1 MCTCL
6 KHMKYVYLC
15 LLVYTVLGFVYIYI
29 QINLSI
35 RNCPYAHMQIN
46 INIYIY
52 VYEHIYIMR
61 KFMCIYIYVCVR
73 RDIYIYIYIYSY
85 VYIYIHVHIHV
96 YIKLRIGILIYFYL
110 FMPIAI
116 CQNCRR
122 QWCWRIYIHIS
133 MYLFCIWMYLG
144 FKHNMCLLGGIVSLF
159 DFCFLLDASFSEQV
173 FFHCKS
179 RQQFWERKT
188 KSRTSHRKI
197 RKIESWKVKRL
208 HCQFRKVEKSKSRK
222 VEKWNGVIFNFEK
235 SKSWKVKRLR
245 FEFRK
250 IEKSKRI
257 LFDFWLFE
265 ICRMSF
271 QLNMRSSF
279 FQLRKLL

>member
-1 MCTCL
+1 
-6 KHMKYVYLC
+6 
-15 LLVYTVLGFVYIYI
+15 
-29 QINLSI
+29 
-35 RNCPYAHMQIN
+35 
-46 INIYIY
+46 
-52 VYEHIYIMR
+52 
-61 KFMCIYIYVCVR
+61 
-73 RDIYIYIYIYSY
+73 
-85 VYIYIHVHIHV
+85 
-96 YIKLRIGILIYFYL
+96 
-110 FMPIAI
+110 MPIAI

-144 FKHNMCLLGGIVSLF
+144 FKHNMCLRGGIVSLF

-257 LFDFWLFE
+257 LFDFWLFDFLKFVGCLSSWTCAALFSSLGNSCNVS
-265 ICRMSF
+265 ILVHPSIIPIK
-271 QLNMRSSF
+271 QWNSSF
-279 FQLRKLL
+279 PGVSLSGNKTCGSGAPVVKAPAPSPPCKHGELRVGCQ

>member
-1 MCTCL
+1 MC
-6 KHMKYVYLC
+6 
-15 LLVYTVLGFVYIYI
+15 
-29 QINLSI
+29 
-35 RNCPYAHMQIN
+35 
-46 INIYIY
+46 
-52 VYEHIYIMR
+52 
-61 KFMCIYIYVCVR
+61 VCVR
-73 RDIYIYIYIYSY
+73 RDIDIYIRM
-85 VYIYIHVHIHV
+85 YIYIHVHIHV

-144 FKHNMCLLGGIVSLF
+144 FKHNMCLRGGIVSLF

-250 IEKSKRI
+250 IEKSKSI
-257 LFDFWLFE
+257 LFDFSLFDFLKFVG
-265 ICRMSF
+265 C
-271 QLNMRSSF
+271 LSSWTCAVLF
-279 FQLRKLL
+279 FQLRVSWNRGTPKSSLLIIFSIINPPLGTTIYGNAHIITHSRIPNAMAQACACL